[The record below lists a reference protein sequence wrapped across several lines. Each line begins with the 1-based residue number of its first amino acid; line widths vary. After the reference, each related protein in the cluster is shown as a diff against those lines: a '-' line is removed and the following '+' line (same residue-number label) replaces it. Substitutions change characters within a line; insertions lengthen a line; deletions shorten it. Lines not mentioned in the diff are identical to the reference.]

1 MALLPLEQ
9 VRDGLPG
16 DPTIFP
22 QNLDF
27 AREAILFLRLDR
39 QALASA
45 SFLDDRIL
53 TPQSQ
58 GRWVRFAELAPWME
72 GAAPQRPLHFIFH
85 AGHVGSTLVSRL
97 LDETGALGLREPLAL
112 RVVAEEMDKA
122 SEPSRRLPLE
132 TLLRWFT
139 TLWSRGFPDTNA
151 VVLKATSSAQRL
163 APVLLRHAPN
173 ARAVAMNLKAEPY
186 LATLL
191 AGENSHIDL
200 NGHGPERHQRL
211 ARLASAAPAPLSAMS
226 LGEIAALTWLVETL
240 TQAQA
245 KQTFGERILMLDFD
259 AFLSDPAASMG
270 AICAHF
276 GIDAPASFFESVPKS
291 PVLQHYSKA
300 PEHAYTPALRAQ
312 ILAQSRST
320 NAGEISKGMSWLD
333 AFATHSPA
341 AAAVL
346 SA

>member
-39 QALASA
+39 RAFADA

-58 GRWVRFAELAPWME
+58 GRWVRFPELAPWME
-72 GAAPQRPLHFIFH
+72 RAAPRRPLHFIFH

-97 LDETGALGLREPLAL
+97 LDGAGALGLREPLAL
-112 RVVAEEMDKA
+112 RVLAEAADDPARGAQTEN
-122 SEPSRRLPLE
+122 
-132 TLLRWFT
+132 LLRWFT
-139 TLWSRGFPDTNA
+139 MLWSRGFPDTQA

-163 APVLLRHAPN
+163 APSLLECAPN

-200 NGHGPERHQRL
+200 NGHGPERYQRL
-211 ARLASAAPAPLSAMS
+211 TRLAGAPAAPLASMR

-240 TQAQA
+240 TQTDA
-245 KQTFGERILMLDFD
+245 KEKFGERVLPIDFD
-259 AFLSDPAASMG
+259 DFLGDPSNE
-270 AICAHF
+270 IRRVCAHF
-276 GIDAPASFFESVPKS
+276 GLSPPEPYFTAAANS
-291 PVLQHYSKA
+291 PVLQRYSKA
-300 PEHAYTPALRAQ
+300 PEHAYSPALRAQ
-312 ILAQSRST
+312 ILAQSRIT
-320 NAGEISKGMSWLD
+320 NAAEIRNGMAWLE
-333 AFATHSPA
+333 AFARRSPA
-341 AAAVL
+341 AGAAL
-346 SA
+346 SS